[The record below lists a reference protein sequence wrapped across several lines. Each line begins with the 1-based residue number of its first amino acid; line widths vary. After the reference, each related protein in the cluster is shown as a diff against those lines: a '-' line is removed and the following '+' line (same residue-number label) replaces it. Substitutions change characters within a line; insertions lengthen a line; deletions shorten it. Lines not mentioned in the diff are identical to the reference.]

1 MTTPTLDK
9 MVKVYVVSAEV
20 ERLKCGRP
28 SKNTVANTLLGVK
41 TFRRWLNE
49 RRIRSG
55 HNPFTFQVSDK
66 SDDNDTIL
74 DHGAEATSSD
84 APLVSIIKPPLI
96 HRYLSEML
104 KQGVKPITAM
114 TYIEQFQQLFAKWV
128 RPYYDDRGWKI
139 PEFPKIGGRPKAPRY
154 CRPSSEQLAKVKT
167 WYLNLQERVQ
177 NEETNT
183 ALGTQQ
189 SALKHLWFA
198 ATMMLEFA
206 MRNSD
211 ILLLN
216 RTNFIEY
223 EGRVYLNYTPHKT
236 MHSSGRVVKW
246 PVHRTIWEQIK
257 DYTFG
262 YDESTFVELNKI
274 MRGLGFTGNKGAY
287 ELRKICIDHI
297 YQQFGAEK
305 AVSVSG
311 DNIRTIMYY
320 YADPSQPNIGEL
332 RVTDLL

>member
-1 MTTPTLDK
+1 MIIPTLTK

-28 SKNTVANTLLGVK
+28 GKDTVTNTLLGVK
-41 TFRRWLNE
+41 TFRRWLNDRRESLGFE
-49 RRIRSG
+49 RIGFDES
-55 HNPFTFQVSDK
+55 F
-66 SDDNDTIL
+66 
-74 DHGAEATSSD
+74 
-84 APLVSIIKPPLI
+84 PLVSIIKPALI
-96 HRYLSEML
+96 HNYLSDML
-104 KQGVKPITAM
+104 KSGVKPITAM
-114 TYIEQFQQLFAKWV
+114 SYIEQFQQLFAKWV
-128 RPYYDDRGWKI
+128 RPYYEDRGWKI
-139 PEFPKIGGRPKAPRY
+139 PTFPAIGGRPKAPRY
-154 CRPSSEQLAKVKT
+154 CRPSTEQLEKVKT
-167 WYLNLQERVQ
+167 WYLALQEQVAQ
-177 NEETNT
+177 SGTQNT
-183 ALGTQQ
+183 AIGQ
-189 SALKHLWFA
+189 KHLWFV

-211 ILLLN
+211 IKLLK
-216 RTNFIEY
+216 RENFVER
-223 EGRVYLNYTPHKT
+223 EGKVYLNYTPHKT

-246 PVHRTIWEQIK
+246 PVHESIWQHVK

-262 YDESTFVELNKI
+262 YDENTFVELNKV

-320 YADPSQPNIGEL
+320 YADPAQPNIGDI
-332 RVTDLL
+332 RVTDLI